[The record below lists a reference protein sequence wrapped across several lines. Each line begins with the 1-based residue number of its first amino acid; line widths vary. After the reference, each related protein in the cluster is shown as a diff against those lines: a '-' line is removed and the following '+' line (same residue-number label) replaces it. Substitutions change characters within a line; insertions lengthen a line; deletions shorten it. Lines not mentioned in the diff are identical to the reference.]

1 MQQALNSLLCSQKSK
16 HPPEHVQQSIMA
28 SCGDGHDD
36 DDGDIDGGDN
46 YGGRIDG
53 VDGEH
58 GWRDDASRDDDLL
71 WRKCYCKPGKDG
83 WSAER

>member
-1 MQQALNSLLCSQKSK
+1 MQPALNSLLCSQKSK

-36 DDGDIDGGDN
+36 DDGDIDGGDD
-46 YGGRIDG
+46 YEGRIDG